1 MKIYYYTFGCK
12 VNQYETEHIR
22 EKFEQEGH
30 ATVKDIASADVC
42 VINSCTVTEQAD
54 QKCLQMLRRIRKT
67 SPRAVT
73 VLAGCFPQAFKEKA
87 EGLTECDIIVGT
99 ENKGNIPEL
108 TDRFMKTGE
117 RIVSIS
123 EHTKD
128 EKIDSMTNKCSGE
141 KTRSYIKIQDGCDC
155 YCSYCIIPY
164 ARGHVRSKPLNDVIN
179 EAKQNIA
186 AGHKELI
193 LTGINL
199 CFYGKDLPERPTLTD
214 VIESICSLEGE
225 FRVRLGSIEP
235 EMMLE
240 DDIKRLTVLDKL
252 CPHFHLSLQ
261 SGSDSILKAMN
272 RRYDSK
278 EYSVLCRS
286 LREYFPNCAITTDIM
301 VGFPGEDDKAF
312 EESLSFARE
321 IAFADAHIFPYS
333 RRAGTKANDLPGQ
346 VPQHIKHERAKRMAE
361 VCAKTKADYLS
372 GCVEKV
378 FEVLFE
384 RETEAE
390 WHSGHAPN
398 YVVVKVPRVKTD
410 DTWRRQ
416 IRKVRITSADGE
428 FCYGE
433 VVQD

>member
-12 VNQYETEHIR
+12 VNQYETENIR
-22 EKFEQEGH
+22 EKFEQEGN
-30 ATVKDIASADVC
+30 ATVKDIALADVC

-54 QKCLQMLRRIRKT
+54 QKCLQLLRRIRKI

-73 VLAGCFPQAFKEKA
+73 VLAGCFPQAFREKA
-87 EGLTECDIIVGT
+87 EGLTECDIVVGT
-99 ENKGNIPEL
+99 ENKGSIPEL
-108 TDRFMKTGE
+108 TDKFMKTGE
-117 RIVSIS
+117 RIISIS
-123 EHTKD
+123 KHTKG
-128 EKIDSMTNKCSGE
+128 EKIDSMTNSSGGE

-155 YCSYCIIPY
+155 YCTYCIIPY
-164 ARGHVRSKPLNDVIN
+164 ARGHIRSKPLEEVIR
-179 EAKQNIA
+179 EAEQNIA

-199 CFYGKDLPERPTLTD
+199 CFYGKDLPDRPTLTD
-214 VIESICSLEGE
+214 VIESICSLEGK

-235 EMMLE
+235 EMILE
-240 DDIKRLTVLDKL
+240 DDIKRLSVLDKL

-272 RRYDSK
+272 RRYDST
-278 EYSVLCRS
+278 EYSALCRS

-312 EESLSFARE
+312 EESLSFAKE
-321 IAFADAHIFPYS
+321 ISFADAHIFPYS
-333 RRAGTKANDLPGQ
+333 RRAGTKANDLPRQ
-346 VPQHIKHERAKRMAE
+346 VPQHIKHDRAKRMAE

-372 GCVEKV
+372 SCVGNV
-378 FEVLFE
+378 LEVLFE

-390 WHSGHAPN
+390 WHCGHAPN
-398 YVVVKVPRVKTD
+398 YVVVKVPRDKSD
-410 DTWRRQ
+410 DSWRRQ
-416 IRKVRITSADGE
+416 IRKVRIISADIE

-433 VVQD
+433 IVQD